1 MLNNRRIAVKLDG
14 RKYKGL
20 TSTPFKFNCISRIK
34 IICCGKMMADDVEFG
49 EVKVM
54 GDIINPVEGNSFV
67 DLVEAKDTRI
77 FVDKTDFINKINTLL
92 NTDGKLLSLTRP
104 RRFGKTVTADMLL
117 AYYSKEYDGQ
127 KIFDNLKI
135 SKEKSFTEHLNK
147 YDVIYIDMN
156 SIRDDYIA
164 YTEDEDLQVKGIT
177 TIVDY
182 LQYSVIEE
190 LKENISYAELLSKS
204 RKVGKKNLSSA
215 LREICNHTKEQF
227 ILIMDE
233 WDLIYRDYRNDT
245 QLQESFID
253 FLRGLFKGKKG
264 QASFAFAYLTG
275 ILPIKKYNSQSA
287 LNGFD
292 EYNMLSPEPYEK
304 YFGFIEDEVAE
315 IVKNPSCAISLQELK
330 EWYEGYKLNGVDI
343 YNPNSV
349 VSAVNDGKCKSY
361 WSGTSSNEEVV
372 NLINMNF
379 DGIKD
384 DIIRLIEGNVIQFN
398 CQTFQ
403 NDMVSIKNENDILS
417 LLVCLG
423 YLGCVDDGGNDRAAY
438 VPNKEI
444 KTALAALV
452 KSQPWFNSMPII
464 ERSELLFNAITS
476 LDGNKTAE
484 IITQI
489 HNSPNVSLLNYNREE
504 SMVFCL
510 ISGLMWRTEREYECY
525 RELQTGK
532 GSADLIYA
540 PKRSMNLPILLIE
553 FKYGLNAE
561 EAMNQIKEKE
571 YFSRYRDGDYPNDVL
586 LIGINYDPKTKEHQC
601 LIEKL
606 N

>member
-1 MLNNRRIAVKLDG
+1 
-14 RKYKGL
+14 
-20 TSTPFKFNCISRIK
+20 
-34 IICCGKMMADDVEFG
+34 
-49 EVKVM
+49 M

-77 FVDKTDFINKINTLL
+77 FVDKTDFINRTNALL

-117 AYYSKEYDGQ
+117 AYYSKGYDGQ

-135 SKEKSFTEHLNK
+135 TNNEYKASYEKNLNK

-164 YTEDEDLQVKGIT
+164 YTEDDELQVKGIT

-190 LKENISYAELLSKS
+190 LKENEDYAKILSES

-215 LREICNHTKEQF
+215 LKEICNHTKEQF

-233 WDLIYRDYRNDT
+233 WDLIHRDYRNDT

-264 QASFAFAYLTG
+264 QGSFAFAYLTG

-292 EYNMLSPEPYEK
+292 EYNMLAPGDYAP
-304 YFGFIEDEVAE
+304 YFGFTEGEVAD
-315 IVKNPSCAISLQELK
+315 IVKSQECKVSHQNLK
-330 EWYEGYKLNGVDI
+330 EWYEGYKIKGVDI

-349 VSAVNDGKCKSY
+349 CKAVSRNECISY
-361 WSGTSSNEEVV
+361 WSKTSSNEEVV
-372 NLINMNF
+372 RLINTDF
-379 DGIKD
+379 DGIKK
-384 DIIRLIEGNVIQFN
+384 DILNLIEGARVQFDFTN
-398 CQTFQ
+398 FQ
-403 NDMVSIKNENDILS
+403 NDMVNIKDKNDVFS

-423 YLGCVDDGGNDRAAY
+423 YLGCSDIDGDEELKLAY

-444 KTALAALV
+444 KRALIG
-452 KSQPWFNSMPII
+452 II
-464 ERSELLFNAITS
+464 KQQEWYERMETIRRSESLLKAILE
-476 LDGNKTAE
+476 LDATTVATL
-484 IITQI
+484 IQDV
-489 HNSPNVSLLNYNREE
+489 HNSPAVALLDYNNEE
-504 SMVFCL
+504 SLTYCVMAGL
-510 ISGLMWRTEREYECY
+510 LWSTLGKYISHRGE
-525 RELQTGK
+525 QAGK
-532 GSADLIYA
+532 GRADLVYEPTIKGTS
-540 PKRSMNLPILLIE
+540 PLILIE
-553 FKYGLNAE
+553 FKYDDSAE
-561 EAMNQIKEKE
+561 DAIKQIKEKE
-571 YFSRYRDGDYPNDVL
+571 YFKRYAGQYRNIILV
-586 LIGINYDPKTKEHQC
+586 GINYSTKTKDHQC

-606 N
+606 D